1 MARSSILE
9 YLENFRLHAAEPAY
23 VFRRGYRVQRWS
35 YGEVL
40 QNAYRFA
47 HAIEARG
54 IGRGAKVVIWGENCA
69 EWIVAFFGCL
79 LRGAIV
85 VPIDKIAAPDFAARV
100 AQQVDAKLCVGSAQN
115 TIPGVAH
122 FDLETLR
129 EQLVKVS
136 DAPLVVAGVGRDD
149 IVQIVFT
156 SGTTAEPRGVVITHG
171 NILANLEPLER
182 EIGNYLK
189 YERVFHPLRFL
200 NLLPLSHVFGQFLGI
215 FLPQMLAATVLF
227 QDTLN
232 PTEVIRAIKT
242 ERVSVVVA
250 VPRLME
256 SLKEKLERDIEAA
269 GKTDWFHRQF
279 EAARDEKFVKRWW
292 RFRRIHNQFG
302 WKFWAFISGGAALDA
317 ETEEFWRRLSFVVI
331 QGYGLTETTSLISLN
346 HPFHTGKRSIGK
358 VMEGREMKL
367 DENGEIL
374 VRGANVAAGYW
385 QNHELKP
392 VLGEDGWFRT
402 GDLGALDAEGNLY
415 FKGRKKNVIVTREG
429 MNIYPEDLEAV
440 LRQQPEVRDCVVVG
454 LEQGGN
460 AEPIAALLLRN
471 AADEAEVVARANQH
485 LAEFQRIRRW
495 VTWPEED
502 FPRTPTQKPKI
513 GVIQQAIKEKFSSA
527 AAVAPAQGGLGD
539 LISRITGRS
548 TGVLDPDA
556 KLEGDLNLS
565 SMDRVELMSA
575 LEDRYQVDLSE
586 ANFAQVST
594 VADLERMLH
603 QPQRAQQSGY
613 HYPRWAQRWP
623 VTWIRNFF
631 YYLLSLPATLIMA
644 HPKIVGRE
652 NLEGVEGPVL
662 ITCNHITYIDV
673 GFVLIAMPARIRN
686 RLAVGMLGER
696 LWGMWRPPA
705 SMNVLARWWQQAG
718 YYLVVAL
725 FNVFPLPQQSG
736 VRESF
741 AFAGESV
748 DRGYSVVVFPEGR
761 RTPDGKPSP
770 FRSGVGL
777 LAQRLGIPVVSLR
790 IDGLFDMKLS
800 GRKIARRG
808 ELKVHDWQ
816 AFTVLSRNSRGRN
829 YQPIRTRHLDFVM
842 RLLAPC
848 YGEVIRISVL
858 LVVRNSGLLNRR
870 PECCSPAAEGN
881 ECAMRS

>member
-256 SLKEKLERDIEAA
+256 SVKEKLERDIEAA

-808 ELKVHDWQ
+808 ELKVMIGKPLR
-816 AFTVLSRNSRGRN
+816 FS
-829 YQPIRTRHLDFVM
+829 
-842 RLLAPC
+842 
-848 YGEVIRISVL
+848 
-858 LVVRNSGLLNRR
+858 
-870 PECCSPAAEGN
+870 PETPAEEITN
-881 ECAMRS
+881 QLEHVTWTL